1 MNIDFKNL
9 INCNV
14 LIKIDQAYKIEKHNI
29 LLYKNKILTFDSV
42 KVNAPI
48 INMKNYTIFP
58 CFCDIH
64 CHLGESIFRDISG
77 NEWTLEKYLKYTDN
91 INKRMSNDERNKTW
105 EISAEYTLK
114 QIKKQGIIGICAARS
129 AEICEKWSIYN
140 MAGYPIMDSDKLI
153 AYKKGGIQAFKEY
166 FKKNHNEMCN
176 VGIFFHSLYKSNI
189 ESLKLA
195 YECLENQAE
204 HFSIHISEDIATY
217 KKEKNIYGKE
227 AIYVLD
233 DYNLLNSNTILVHCG
248 CTTKQE
254 LELIAKREA
263 TIAICPI
270 SNIFLNTSILDI
282 KYLEQLGI
290 NWCIATDGLAT
301 GRSFSLI
308 KQAISL
314 KKIYPFLTYER
325 LFEHITETPAK
336 LYNRKHYTGR
346 IEVGTNADFLITD
359 SVFTDKDVVF
369 TELFEEKLNIITLSF

>member
-1 MNIDFKNL
+1 MAIVSTL
-9 INCNV
+9 
-14 LIKIDQAYKIEKHNI
+14 
-29 LLYKNKILTFDSV
+29 
-42 KVNAPI
+42 
-48 INMKNYTIFP
+48 FP
-58 CFCDIH
+58 F
-64 CHLGESIFRDISG
+64 
-77 NEWTLEKYLKYTDN
+77 
-91 INKRMSNDERNKTW
+91 
-105 EISAEYTLK
+105 
-114 QIKKQGIIGICAARS
+114 
-129 AEICEKWSIYN
+129 
-140 MAGYPIMDSDKLI
+140 
-153 AYKKGGIQAFKEY
+153 
-166 FKKNHNEMCN
+166 
-176 VGIFFHSLYKSNI
+176 
-189 ESLKLA
+189 
-195 YECLENQAE
+195 
-204 HFSIHISEDIATY
+204 
-217 KKEKNIYGKE
+217 
-227 AIYVLD
+227 
-233 DYNLLNSNTILVHCG
+233 NSNTILVHCG

-359 SVFTDKDVVF
+359 SVFTDKDVFF